1 MRAEPVRIITISR
14 DYGSGGGEVAQRV
27 GKALEWRVIDRAL
40 IEEVARRIQAPEAE
54 IAALDEHVGG
64 IIERIAGVFARGVPE
79 APVMGSPDAD
89 MIAAL
94 ERAVL
99 HDALNIL
106 PFVVVGHG
114 GQCFFR
120 RRPDAF
126 HVRIVASRE
135 LRTHRIAQRKGIQP
149 AEAAREIERHDTER
163 KRYIQH
169 HFECD
174 ANDPRLYHLQLDT
187 SFFTL
192 DEATHLIL
200 QAVAW
205 RQASPAP
212 AASEVVGSGRG

>member
-1 MRAEPVRIITISR
+1 MHAREPVRIITISR
-14 DYGSGGGEVAQRV
+14 DYGSGGGELAQRV
-27 GKALEWRVIDRAL
+27 GKALDWRVIDRAL
-40 IEEVARRIQAPEAE
+40 IQEVARRIQAPEEE
-54 IAALDEHVGG
+54 IAPLDEHVGG

-79 APVMGSPDAD
+79 APVMGGPDAD

-114 GQCFFR
+114 GQCFFS

-126 HVRIVASRE
+126 HVRVVAPRE
-135 LRTHRIAQRKGIQP
+135 VRTHRVAERKRLD
-149 AEAAREIERHDTER
+149 AAVAAREIERHDAER

-169 HFECD
+169 HFGCD
-174 ANDPRLYHLQLDT
+174 ANDPRLYNLQVDT
-187 SFFTL
+187 GFFTL

-205 RQASPAP
+205 HEASPAP
-212 AASEVVGSGRG
+212 VTI